1 MGKKVALNVFYNIAI
16 FLCLISIY
24 TGFEHARY
32 EYVLGG
38 AFIAG
43 VFITLKI
50 KLIKEV
56 KSAQGKS

>member
-56 KSAQGKS
+56 KSTQGKS

>member
-16 FLCLISIY
+16 FLCLISVY

-56 KSAQGKS
+56 KSTQGKS